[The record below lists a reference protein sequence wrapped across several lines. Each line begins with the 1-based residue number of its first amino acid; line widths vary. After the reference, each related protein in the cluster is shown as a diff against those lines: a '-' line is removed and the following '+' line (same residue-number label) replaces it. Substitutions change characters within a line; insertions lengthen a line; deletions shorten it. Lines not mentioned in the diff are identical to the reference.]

1 MTGRQNQGTAVY
13 TASWIAPT
21 SDVHSQQRF
30 HYMGHKGEVTIDQ
43 AHRGFF
49 LATDKDGLASVNPLY
64 MKYTPDEH
72 GYFSGQQG
80 YGFKSLELFVDSAVQ
95 LSAGT
100 ATLQSLEKS
109 VAAITAAATHRATA
123 ILHAARM
130 SIDSKRSVLI
140 KYDERDYPVD
150 FELSN

>member
-1 MTGRQNQGTAVY
+1 
-13 TASWIAPT
+13 
-21 SDVHSQQRF
+21 
-30 HYMGHKGEVTIDQ
+30 MGHAGEVTIDQ
-43 AHRGFF
+43 AHRGYF

-100 ATLQSLEKS
+100 ATIQSLERC
-109 VAAITAAATHRATA
+109 VAAITATATHRTTA